1 MCRLNVFS
9 CVILPSSITS
19 MCFLRISNLGVDF
32 KVTQIKSGRIKCS
45 INLFKIWYHAWMWNS
60 FIIKFYLYYSYWP
73 LFWFTL
79 SLMLVCKLN
88 IVDISYT
95 QSGKSFF
102 YHRAF
107 ISFPQDCFQQL
118 PLNNSVIDR
127 YHYVRSII
135 KYSIVWQDE
144 IVLPITFPYK
154 VSRIVIR
161 VDSLEDILA
170 NSFGIE
176 QKKTKQQ
183 RKKCSCHMVT
193 RANSM
198 KKLLYLKNRIFYAKL
213 RQLFNGEPSIF
224 LLMIL

>member
-19 MCFLRISNLGVDF
+19 MCFLWISNLGVEF

-45 INLFKIWYHAWMWNS
+45 INL
-60 FIIKFYLYYSYWP
+60 
-73 LFWFTL
+73 
-79 SLMLVCKLN
+79 
-88 IVDISYT
+88 
-95 QSGKSFF
+95 
-102 YHRAF
+102 
-107 ISFPQDCFQQL
+107 FPQDCFQQL

-193 RANSM
+193 RAHSM